1 MTDSPQEAVNG
12 PDETAEL
19 LPLTDRRFRNL
30 WQISIG
36 AALVLLV
43 AWLTGP
49 SPLTFLF
56 LLLWSGLSG
65 PQLYQWWRERR
76 HDFWMSESA
85 YIVRSE
91 GKEWTYPF
99 SAAAISEEKLV
110 WVMGSERSS
119 GRIVINILSCH
130 EGILS
135 DQVGERL
142 YKAGVDSGIPGWR
155 QNLDPSPSTGWKSA
169 PFETGMRFALMGCFI
184 PALGLLVSGIALAT
198 TNGA

>member
-1 MTDSPQEAVNG
+1 MTESPQAEG
-12 PDETAEL
+12 SGTAEEGGL
-19 LPLTDRRFRNL
+19 LRLTDLRFRNFWL
-30 WQISIG
+30 IPAG
-36 AALVLLV
+36 AALLL
-43 AWLTGP
+43 AIARLTGP
-49 SPLTFLF
+49 SPFLF
-56 LLLWSGLSG
+56 ISCLLWAGLSAT
-65 PQLYQWWRERR
+65 LTIQWMQKSKYDIWIN
-76 HDFWMSESA
+76 ESGF
-85 YIVRSE
+85 IVRS
-91 GKEWTYPF
+91 GGSEWTYPF
-99 SAAAISEEKLV
+99 SKAAFDDGKLIWEK
-110 WVMGSERSS
+110 GPERSP